1 MDGLKEYCCG
11 RPTEMPEKK
20 KTVSLTSR
28 WRLMLRFLIV
38 VLQGESHRTHGLL
51 VHSVEPAFA
60 VGAHGLT

>member
-1 MDGLKEYCCG
+1 
-11 RPTEMPEKK
+11 
-20 KTVSLTSR
+20 
-28 WRLMLRFLIV
+28 MLRFLIV